1 MGGSQSSIRR
11 IPEHILRF
19 QSPDLTLVEFEQIY
33 DEYIQLSDNKPECL
47 SQELVYAQNVKNA
60 IFLSQQEK

>member
-47 SQELVYAQNVKNA
+47 SQELVYA
-60 IFLSQQEK
+60 